1 MSPQSKKEYRV
12 AIVKRYKQGPK
23 DQKSLILDEFCA
35 AIGYHR
41 KHAIRLLRG
50 FKRFTKPQPKPRG
63 PRPFYDSPRALKSP
77 KKNLAGRQSAL
88 FPQVKS
94 LFAFL
99 ATQLRSHLRRTITA
113 GSNKPGKNLCPHY
126 RAVAETRSQPI

>member
-12 AIVKRYKQGPK
+12 AIVKRYKQGTK
-23 DQKSLILDEFCA
+23 AQKSLILDEFCE

-63 PRPFYDSPRALKSP
+63 PRPVYDSPELLKALKKIWLAANQPCSP
-77 KKNLAGRQSAL
+77 G
-88 FPQVKS
+88 
-94 LFAFL
+94 
-99 ATQLRSHLRRTITA
+99 
-113 GSNKPGKNLCPHY
+113 
-126 RAVAETRSQPI
+126 